1 MIKRFEAEHPEYK
14 FTWNIEAVSEG
25 DAPTKIDSDTESAA
39 DVYMFNN
46 DQLGT
51 LMHFEA
57 LMKVG
62 GSYKEQVLNDNS
74 QTLVNTVTYMDGQ
87 IYGFPV
93 ANNTF
98 FMYYNKDVYTQ
109 EDVRSLDI
117 MLGKGVVSYP
127 MSNAWY
133 TGAFFTANGCTLF
146 GPNGNDASAGIQ
158 FGGQK
163 GYEAT
168 EKMIEVVNHPNF
180 RNTGYGAQM
189 MAYGEADATFSGWWD
204 YEMLVQFYGDKLGV
218 APMPTIEING
228 MDCQMKAFAGSKCV
242 GVNPDAENVQV
253 AMMFAAFLASE
264 ESQLER
270 YRIRGVIPA
279 AKNLINHRL
288 IAESELALAEIKTMT
303 DGSVAQPS
311 ISEMNHY
318 WGVMSTFAAR
328 LVNGEI
334 TMENYKEMVD
344 RMNELMND
352 FSI

>member
-117 MLGKGVVSYP
+117 MLGKGVVS
-127 MSNAWY
+127 
-133 TGAFFTANGCTLF
+133 
-146 GPNGNDASAGIQ
+146 
-158 FGGQK
+158 
-163 GYEAT
+163 
-168 EKMIEVVNHPNF
+168 
-180 RNTGYGAQM
+180 
-189 MAYGEADATFSGWWD
+189 
-204 YEMLVQFYGDKLGV
+204 
-218 APMPTIEING
+218 
-228 MDCQMKAFAGSKCV
+228 
-242 GVNPDAENVQV
+242 
-253 AMMFAAFLASE
+253 
-264 ESQLER
+264 
-270 YRIRGVIPA
+270 
-279 AKNLINHRL
+279 
-288 IAESELALAEIKTMT
+288 
-303 DGSVAQPS
+303 
-311 ISEMNHY
+311 
-318 WGVMSTFAAR
+318 
-328 LVNGEI
+328 
-334 TMENYKEMVD
+334 
-344 RMNELMND
+344 
-352 FSI
+352 